1 MEVWDGVSESR
12 ALSLERD
19 LHIIQANLSLLTSD
33 IFRLLSGFIFILGMN
48 FESPSLNVN
57 RDPLIGLLWKC

>member
-19 LHIIQANLSLLTSD
+19 LHIIQANLSLLTSY
-33 IFRLLSGFIFILGMN
+33 ILRLLSGFIFIMGMN
-48 FESPSLNVN
+48 FESPSFIVN
-57 RDPLIGLLWKC
+57 RDPLIILLWKY